1 MSTTVASNIT
11 LTRMVQGP
19 SHTPSKRLA
28 IEPAV
33 ERPINPTARY
43 RIQIHER
50 EAKIHQ
56 QEGWLQQQQGSI
68 EALKELVKNLE
79 EQRIATKKATDEKF
93 NEFNALFQAQQ
104 RQLDNVE
111 KEKQLRDQEYERRF
125 NAFKVICL
133 HPLAIDGN

>member
-1 MSTTVASNIT
+1 MYTAIASNIT
-11 LTRMVQGP
+11 LTRVVQGP
-19 SHTPSKRLA
+19 SRPPNKRLA
-28 IEPAV
+28 IEPAG
-33 ERPINPTARY
+33 ERPINATARY

-50 EAKIHQ
+50 DARIQQ

-79 EQRIATKKATDEKF
+79 EQRNAAKKATDKKF
-93 NEFNALFQAQQ
+93 DEFKALFHAQQ
-104 RQLDNVE
+104 CQLDNVE
-111 KEKQLRDQEYERRF
+111 KEKHLREEEFERRF